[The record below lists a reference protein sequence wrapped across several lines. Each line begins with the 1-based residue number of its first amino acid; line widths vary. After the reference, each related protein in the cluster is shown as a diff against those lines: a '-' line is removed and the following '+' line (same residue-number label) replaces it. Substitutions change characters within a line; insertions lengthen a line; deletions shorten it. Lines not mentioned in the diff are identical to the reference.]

1 MLCRPRGFLT
11 GTRQYL
17 PRKRSCA
24 AVLGSWTGTGRRK
37 KPLQGNHACSLVSG
51 RDCTRPSR
59 EGGHSPGP
67 GEERG
72 EGQRRPGPAH
82 RTPSSPNSMHS
93 LWEVS
98 AGQLLTHR
106 RPQPPSTI
114 YGHIST
120 GLAGQGWQAGRQAQ
134 ASHPR
139 PGGCSGARSAS
150 SPRAMPIMEVQAK
163 APESSTQ
170 ALPTPAASSWWW
182 QQAPVSKEEGF
193 FSRHKPAPKL

>member
-1 MLCRPRGFLT
+1 MLCTPHGFLT
-11 GTRQYL
+11 GMRQYL

-37 KPLQGNHACSLVSG
+37 KPLQGNHASSLVSS

-59 EGGHSPGP
+59 EDGHSPGP

-82 RTPSSPNSMHS
+82 RAPCSPNSMHS
-93 LWEVS
+93 LREVS
-98 AGQLLTHR
+98 AGQL
-106 RPQPPSTI
+106 PQPPGTI
-114 YGHIST
+114 YGHISK

-139 PGGCSGARSAS
+139 PGGCSAVHSAS
-150 SPRAMPIMEVQAK
+150 SPRAMHIMEVLAK
-163 APESSTQ
+163 TPESSTQ
-170 ALPTPAASSWWW
+170 KLPTPVASW
-182 QQAPVSKEEGF
+182 
-193 FSRHKPAPKL
+193 